1 MDLGMDATR
10 RFSDRVADYVKFRPG
25 YPDSVFSALAT
36 RLPADLPRVAAD
48 IGAGTGIFSRGLL
61 ARGFEVFGVEPNPE
75 MRAAA
80 ELALAHEPRF
90 HGSGGRAEATALPD
104 ASVALVTA
112 AQAFHWFDPEQCRR
126 EWARILIPNGMAS
139 VVWNQR
145 RLGSPFMQAYEQAL
159 RRLKE
164 YDQVHRWQRD
174 LQAVEALFGAGRF
187 ETLEFS
193 HQQTFDW
200 DGLRGRV
207 LSSSY
212 VPKPGAP
219 GHEELM
225 SELRRG
231 YDGHQQGGLVQ
242 FDYVTRVH
250 VGRW

>member
-1 MDLGMDATR
+1 MDATR
-10 RFSDRVADYVKFRPG
+10 RFSDRVADYVKFRPS

-61 ARGFEVFGVEPNPE
+61 ARGFEVFGVEPNPD

-80 ELALAHEPRF
+80 ERAFAAEPRF
-90 HGSGGRAEATALPD
+90 HSGSGRAEATALPD

-112 AQAFHWFDPEQCRR
+112 AQAFHWFDPAQCRR
-126 EWARILIPNGMAS
+126 EWRRILMPNGIVG

-145 RLGSPFMQAYEQAL
+145 QLGSPFMQAYGRAL
-159 RRLKE
+159 ERLQE
-164 YDQVHRWQRD
+164 YDEVNRRQHD
-174 LQAVEALFGAGRF
+174 LEAVEALFGAGRF
-187 ETLEFS
+187 VTLEFPN
-193 HQQTFDW
+193 QQTFDW

-212 VPKPGAP
+212 VPKFGAF

-225 SELRRG
+225 IELRRG
-231 YDGHQQGGLVQ
+231 YEAHQRDGLVQ
-242 FDYVTRVH
+242 FDYVTRLH
-250 VGRW
+250 VGRC

>member
-1 MDLGMDATR
+1 MDATR

-36 RLPADLPRVAAD
+36 RIPADLPRVAAD

-61 ARGFEVFGVEPNPE
+61 AHGLEVFGVEPNPE

-80 ELALAHEPRF
+80 ERALAAEARF
-90 HGSGGRAEATALPD
+90 HSSSGRAEATGLPS

-112 AQAFHWFDPEQCRR
+112 AQAFHWFDPEHCRR
-126 EWARILIPNGMAS
+126 EWLRILMPSGIAG

-145 RLGSPFMQAYEQAL
+145 QLGSPFMQAYEASMQL
-159 RRLKE
+159 LKE
-164 YDQVHRWQRD
+164 YDEVNRWQRD
-174 LQAVEALFGAGRF
+174 RSAVARLFGAQTF

-200 DGLRGRV
+200 EGLRGRV

-212 VPKPGAP
+212 VPKPGAA
-219 GHEELM
+219 GHDELM
-225 SELRRG
+225 SELRRAHDTHQR
-231 YDGHQQGGLVQ
+231 DGVVQ
-242 FDYVTRVH
+242 FDYVTRLH
-250 VGRW
+250 VGRL

>member
-1 MDLGMDATR
+1 MDATR

-36 RLPADLPRVAAD
+36 RLPPELPRVAAD

-61 ARGFEVFGVEPNPE
+61 AHGFEVFAVEPNPD

-80 ELALAHEPRF
+80 ELALAAEARF
-90 HGSGGRAEATALPD
+90 HSGSGRADATALPG

-112 AQAFHWFDPEQCRR
+112 AQSFHWFEPEACRR
-126 EWARILIPNGMAS
+126 EWQRILVPGGVVG

-145 RLGSPFMQAYEQAL
+145 RLGSPFMQAYEAAMQL
-159 RRLKE
+159 LKE
-164 YDQVHRWQRD
+164 YDEVNRSQRD
-174 LQAVEALFGAGRF
+174 RSAVARLFGAQPF
-187 ETLEFS
+187 ETLEYS

-200 DGLRGRV
+200 EGLRGRV

-219 GHEELM
+219 GHDPLM
-225 SELRRG
+225 SALRG
-231 YDGHQQGGLVQ
+231 AFDAQQREGTVQ
-242 FDYVTRVH
+242 FDYVTRLH
-250 VGRW
+250 VGRL